1 MNDTS
6 SAIRLQKI
14 LSQAG
19 VASRRAAEKLIEEG
33 RVSVNGH
40 FIREMGVKADPRTD
54 DIRVDGR
61 RLRVSDRHRYI
72 LLNKPPG
79 VVTTRSDPQRRQ
91 TVLDLLGGVR
101 DYVYP
106 VGRLDYDS
114 EGLLLLTN
122 DGDLAAR
129 LTHPRHEVERT
140 YEAHV
145 AGTPDDEAIDRLRRG
160 IPLDGKRT
168 MPAEVTLLTRG
179 TAPRKGAPYEQR
191 GAAPRKGAPH
201 EQRGAAPS
209 RGAAYERRDA
219 APRKGAAYEPREA
232 ARKAVTYEKR
242 VNGVLLITIREGRNR
257 QVRRMCEAVGHPV
270 RKLRRVR
277 IGPITDRRLRLG
289 EWRDLS
295 AHEVKQLKDLAD
307 APRPRPA
314 AGRPRP
320 ASAR

>member
-1 MNDTS
+1 MNSSS

-19 VASRRAAEKLIEEG
+19 IASRRAAEKLIEEG
-33 RVSVNGH
+33 RVSVNGQT
-40 FIREMGVKADPRTD
+40 IREMGVKADPAVD

-61 RLRVSDRHRYI
+61 RLRAPERHRYI
-72 LLNKPPG
+72 LLNKPAG

-91 TVLDLLGGVR
+91 TVVDLLQGVR
-101 DYVYP
+101 EYVYP

-114 EGLLLLTN
+114 EGLLILTN

-145 AGTPDDEAIDRLRRG
+145 AGAPDNEAIEQLRRG
-160 IPLDGKRT
+160 IPLDGRRT
-168 MPAEVTLLTRG
+168 MPADVKLLSR
-179 TAPRKGAPYEQR
+179 A
-191 GAAPRKGAPH
+191 AAPRSSLAPRRGAP
-201 EQRGAAPS
+201 
-209 RGAAYERRDA
+209 
-219 APRKGAAYEPREA
+219 
-232 ARKAVTYEKR
+232 AVKR
-242 VNGVLLITIREGRNR
+242 VNGVVLITIREGRNR

-277 IGPITDRRLRLG
+277 IGPISDRRLRLG

-295 AHEVKQLKDLAD
+295 LQEVRLLKSLVEA
-307 APRPRPA
+307 PRPA
-314 AGRPRP
+314 AKRPRQ
-320 ASAR
+320 ASAP